1 MMTFSYTDEQLNNL
15 NRDYAVYS
23 VNLEFAKRNGRTY
36 VNSNLIENTSPDD
49 LEKTN
54 TITTTDGQ
62 EFRVIATKSHR
73 GTGFDGLAVAPIVN
87 GEPDYKSIAVIAAG
101 TDPGSPTKIDISSA
115 LVERDISLSPQY
127 LVADRFVKEIIDD
140 PRYEVS
146 QLSGYS
152 QGSYML
158 KVGAKYHIPTTTFNA
173 WFTYLSLSNEEKAF
187 IDKNPAMF
195 IDYRRKHDDVVR
207 WNDFNHP
214 EWFNKSFLK
223 MPDTIYWLDG
233 TSHNIDDWEFDPV
246 TGQVVDGKGGK
257 PLISGVYR
265 AYANSLRGMAH
276 YKNLKSKWSTGGISS
291 SEEIYLDAAQGSIL
305 SSSMATAARTGADEV
320 SALAKK
326 ANQELQEIWSKI
338 DFTSYT
344 ALAPY
349 EVEALFASQGI
360 TQAQFIDTFQA
371 ETNQTAT
378 KMNAS
383 AQAFE
388 NMDKQLQEV
397 IEKTVATDKQLAKE
411 FRQWKEKM

>member
-1 MMTFSYTDEQLNNL
+1 M
-15 NRDYAVYS
+15 
-23 VNLEFAKRNGRTY
+23 
-36 VNSNLIENTSPDD
+36 
-49 LEKTN
+49 
-54 TITTTDGQ
+54 
-62 EFRVIATKSHR
+62 
-73 GTGFDGLAVAPIVN
+73 
-87 GEPDYKSIAVIAAG
+87 IAAG
-101 TDPGSPTKIDISSA
+101 TDPGSPTKIDISTA
-115 LVERDISLSPQY
+115 LVERDTSLSPQY
-127 LVADRFVKEIIDD
+127 FVADRFVKEIMDD

-146 QLSGYS
+146 HLSGYS

-173 WFTYLSLSNEEKAF
+173 WFYYLSLSNEEKAF

-195 IDYRRKHDDVVR
+195 IDYRRKSDNVVVI
-207 WNDFNHP
+207 NDFNHP

-265 AYANSLRGMAH
+265 AYANSLREMAH
-276 YKNLKSKWSTGGISS
+276 YKDLKSKWSSGGISS

-320 SALAKK
+320 SALVKI

-349 EVEALFASQGI
+349 EIEALFASQGI
-360 TQAQFIDTFQA
+360 TKAQFIDTFQA
-371 ETNQTAT
+371 ETDQIVA

-388 NMDKQLQEV
+388 QLDKQFQEV
-397 IEKTVATDKQLAKE
+397 IEKTVATDTQFANGMPLDKKRGKFLTSKNNTI
-411 FRQWKEKM
+411 WKRKVREKDTRIRGTFCKIRKDHERRS

>member
-1 MMTFSYTDEQLNNL
+1 
-15 NRDYAVYS
+15 
-23 VNLEFAKRNGRTY
+23 
-36 VNSNLIENTSPDD
+36 
-49 LEKTN
+49 
-54 TITTTDGQ
+54 
-62 EFRVIATKSHR
+62 
-73 GTGFDGLAVAPIVN
+73 
-87 GEPDYKSIAVIAAG
+87 
-101 TDPGSPTKIDISSA
+101 
-115 LVERDISLSPQY
+115 
-127 LVADRFVKEIIDD
+127 
-140 PRYEVS
+140 
-146 QLSGYS
+146 
-152 QGSYML
+152 
-158 KVGAKYHIPTTTFNA
+158 
-173 WFTYLSLSNEEKAF
+173 
-187 IDKNPAMF
+187 MF

-360 TQAQFIDTFQA
+360 TQAQFINTFQT

-388 NMDKQLQEV
+388 QLDKQLQEV
-397 IEKTVATDKQLAKE
+397 IEKTVATDKQFAKE

>member
-1 MMTFSYTDEQLNNL
+1 MVFNYTDNQLNNL
-15 NRDYAVYS
+15 NQDFAVYS
-23 VNLEFAKRNGRTY
+23 VNKEFSERNKKKFVTD
-36 VNSNLIENTSPDD
+36 NPNNKNE
-49 LEKTN
+49 TN
-54 TITTTDGQ
+54 TITTSDGQ
-62 EFRVIATKSHR
+62 EFRVVATKSDIE
-73 GTGFDGLAVAPIVN
+73 TGFDGLAVAPIVN

-207 WNDFNHP
+207 WNDSNHP
-214 EWFNKSFLK
+214 ERYTSPIDITNS
-223 MPDTIYWLDG
+223 MPNTIHWLDG
-233 TSHNIDDWEFDPV
+233 TSHKIGDWEFDPV
-246 TGQVVDGKGGK
+246 TGQGVDGKGGK

-276 YKNLKSKWSTGGISS
+276 YKDLKSKWSSGGISS

-338 DFTSYT
+338 HFTSYT

-349 EVEALFASQGI
+349 EVDAIFASQGI

-371 ETNQTAT
+371 ETNPTAT

>member
-1 MMTFSYTDEQLNNL
+1 MVFTYTDKQLNEL
-15 NRDYAVYS
+15 NQGKNVYS
-23 VNLEFAKRNGRTY
+23 
-36 VNSNLIENTSPDD
+36 SNPEYAERKGYKIVTPSPKNKG
-49 LEKTN
+49 ETN
-54 TITTTDGQ
+54 TIISDGQ
-62 EFRVIATKSHR
+62 EFRVVATKSDTE
-73 GTGFDGLAVAPIVN
+73 TGFDGLAVAPIVN
-87 GEPDYKSIAVIAAG
+87 GKPDYKNVAVIAAG
-101 TDPGSPTKIDISSA
+101 TDPDSPVNKSMFVSRDVNSA
-115 LVERDISLSPQY
+115 IIAKKMYLSPQY
-127 LVADRFVKEIIDD
+127 KVADQFVKEIMDD

-158 KVGAKYHIPTTTFNA
+158 KVGAKYHIPTTTYNA

-195 IDYRRKHDDVVR
+195 IDYRKKSDNVVAI
-207 WNDFNHP
+207 NDFNHP

-233 TSHNIDDWEFDPV
+233 SSHKIEDWEFDPV
-246 TGQVVDGKGGK
+246 TGQVVDDKGGK

-265 AYANSLRGMAH
+265 AYANSLRGMAS
-276 YKNLKSKWSTGGISS
+276 YKDLKSKWSKNGISS

-326 ANQELQEIWSKI
+326 ANQELEEIWSKI

-349 EVEALFASQGI
+349 EVEAFL
-360 TQAQFIDTFQA
+360 
-371 ETNQTAT
+371 
-378 KMNAS
+378 
-383 AQAFE
+383 
-388 NMDKQLQEV
+388 
-397 IEKTVATDKQLAKE
+397 LAKVSLKHSLLIR
-411 FRQWKEKM
+411 FRQRQHKQSLR

>member
-1 MMTFSYTDEQLNNL
+1 MYFQYTDEHLNNL
-15 NRDYAVYS
+15 NQDYAVYS
-23 VNLEFAKRNGRTY
+23 VNEEFSSRKKTKQ
-36 VNSNLIENTSPDD
+36 VVEKSNIDPKNE
-49 LEKTN
+49 TN
-54 TITTTDGQ
+54 TITTSDGQ
-62 EFRVIATKSHR
+62 EFRVIATKSHKE
-73 GTGFDGLAVAPIVN
+73 TGFDGLAVAPIVN
-87 GEPDYKSIAVIAAG
+87 GEPDYKNVAVIAAG
-101 TDPGSPTKIDISSA
+101 TDPGSPTKIDVGTA
-115 LVERDISLSPQY
+115 VAERESGLSPQY
-127 LVADRFVKEIIDD
+127 YVADRFVKEIMDD

-173 WFTYLSLSNEEKAF
+173 WFFYNSLSNEEKAF

-195 IDYRRKHDDVVR
+195 IDYRRNYDVVVFG
-207 WNDFNHP
+207 NDFNHP
-214 EWFNKSFLK
+214 ELFNKSFLE

-233 TSHNIDDWEFDPV
+233 SSHKIEDWEFDPV

-265 AYANSLRGMAH
+265 AYANSLRGMVH
-276 YKNLKSKWSTGGISS
+276 YKDLKSKWSKNGISS

-360 TQAQFIDTFQA
+360 TQAQFIDTFQT

-388 NMDKQLQEV
+388 QLDKQLQDV
-397 IEKTVATDKQLAKE
+397 IEKTVATDTQFAKE

>member
-1 MMTFSYTDEQLNNL
+1 MKFQYTDEQLNNL
-15 NRDYAVYS
+15 NQDYAVYS
-23 VNLEFAKRNGRTY
+23 VNEEFSSRKKTKQVVVKTNIDPK
-36 VNSNLIENTSPDD
+36 NE
-49 LEKTN
+49 TN
-54 TITTTDGQ
+54 TITTSDGQ
-62 EFRVIATKSHR
+62 EFRVLATKSDPK
-73 GTGFDGLAVAPIVN
+73 TGFDGLAVAPIVN
-87 GEPDYKSIAVIAAG
+87 GEPDYKNVAVIAAG
-101 TDPGSPTKIDISSA
+101 TDPGSPTKIDVGTA
-115 LVERDISLSPQY
+115 VAERESGLSPQY
-127 LVADRFVKEIIDD
+127 YVADRFVKEIMDD

-173 WFTYLSLSNEEKAF
+173 WFFYRSLSNEEKAF

-195 IDYRRKHDDVVR
+195 IDYRRNYDLVVFG
-207 WNDFNHP
+207 NDFNHP
-214 EWFNKSFLK
+214 ELFNKSFLE

-233 TSHNIDDWEFDPV
+233 TSHNIGDWEFDPI
-246 TGQVVDGKGGK
+246 TGQLVDDKGGK

-265 AYANSLRGMAH
+265 AYANSLRGMVH
-276 YKNLKSKWSTGGISS
+276 YKDLKSKWSKNGISS

-326 ANQELQEIWSKI
+326 ANQELQEVWSKI

-360 TQAQFIDTFQA
+360 TQAQFINTFQA
-371 ETNQTAT
+371 ETTQTVT

-383 AQAFE
+383 AQEFE
-388 NMDKQLQEV
+388 NLDKQLQEV
-397 IEKTVATDKQLAKE
+397 IEKTVATDTQFAKE
-411 FRQWKEKM
+411 FRQWKAEM

>member
-1 MMTFSYTDEQLNNL
+1 MVYTYTDKQLNEL
-15 NRDYAVYS
+15 NHGKNVYS
-23 VNLEFAKRNGRTY
+23 VNFEYA
-36 VNSNLIENTSPDD
+36 EN
-49 LEKTN
+49 
-54 TITTTDGQ
+54 
-62 EFRVIATKSHR
+62 V
-73 GTGFDGLAVAPIVN
+73 
-87 GEPDYKSIAVIAAG
+87 AVIAAG
-101 TDPGSPTKIDISSA
+101 TDPGSPTKIDVGTA
-115 LVERDISLSPQY
+115 VAERESGLSPQY
-127 LVADRFVKEIIDD
+127 YVADRFVKEIMDD

-173 WFTYLSLSNEEKAF
+173 WFFYNSLSNEEKAF

-195 IDYRRKHDDVVR
+195 IDYRRNYDVVVFG
-207 WNDFNHP
+207 NDFNHP
-214 EWFNKSFLK
+214 ELFNKSFLE

-233 TSHNIDDWEFDPV
+233 TSHNIGDWEFDPV
-246 TGQVVDGKGGK
+246 TGQLVDGKGGK

-276 YKNLKSKWSTGGISS
+276 YKDLKSNWSSGGISS

-349 EVEALFASQGI
+349 EVDAIFASQGI

-378 KMNAS
+378 KMNVS

>member
-1 MMTFSYTDEQLNNL
+1 MTFSYTDEQLNNL
-15 NRDYAVYS
+15 NQDYAVYS

-54 TITTTDGQ
+54 TITTSDGQ
-62 EFRVIATKSHR
+62 EFRVVATKSDP
-73 GTGFDGLAVAPIVN
+73 GTGFDGLAVAPMVN
-87 GEPDYKSIAVIAAG
+87 GKPDYKSIAVIAAG
-101 TDPGSPTKIDISSA
+101 TDPGSPTKIDISTA
-115 LVERDISLSPQY
+115 LVERDTSLSPQY
-127 LVADRFVKEIIDD
+127 FVADRFVKEIMDD

-146 QLSGYS
+146 HLSGYS

-173 WFTYLSLSNEEKAF
+173 WFYYLSLSNDEKASF

-195 IDYRRKHDDVVR
+195 IDYRRKSDNVVVI
-207 WNDFNHP
+207 NDFNHP

-276 YKNLKSKWSTGGISS
+276 YKDLKSKWSSGGISS

-305 SSSMATAARTGADEV
+305 SSSMAAAARTGADEV
-320 SALAKK
+320 SALAKV
-326 ANQELQEIWSKI
+326 ANQELQEIWTKI
-338 DFTSYT
+338 DFSSYT

-360 TQAQFIDTFQA
+360 TQAQFIDTFQT

-388 NMDKQLQEV
+388 QLDKQLQEV
-397 IEKTVATDKQLAKE
+397 IEKTVATDTQFAKE
-411 FRQWKEKM
+411 FRQWKAEM

>member
-1 MMTFSYTDEQLNNL
+1 MTFNYTDNQLNNL
-15 NRDYAVYS
+15 NQDFAVYS
-23 VNLEFAKRNGRTY
+23 VNKEFSDRNKKKFVTAIPK
-36 VNSNLIENTSPDD
+36 NEN
-49 LEKTN
+49 ETN
-54 TITTTDGQ
+54 TITTSDGQ
-62 EFRVIATKSHR
+62 EFRVVAT
-73 GTGFDGLAVAPIVN
+73 
-87 GEPDYKSIAVIAAG
+87 G
-101 TDPGSPTKIDISSA
+101 TDPDSPVNKSMFVSRDVNSA
-115 LVERDISLSPQY
+115 IIAKKMYLSPQY
-127 LVADRFVKEIIDD
+127 KVADQFVKEIMDD

-173 WFTYLSLSNEEKAF
+173 WFKYGALTLEEKAF
-187 IDKNPAMF
+187 IENNPAMF

-214 EWFNKSFLK
+214 EWYSGITDS
-223 MPDTIYWLDG
+223 MPSTIHWLDG
-233 TSHNIDDWEFDPV
+233 SSHKIGDWEFDPA
-246 TGQVVDGKGGK
+246 TGQLVDGKGGK

-276 YKNLKSKWSTGGISS
+276 YKDLKSKWSSGGISS

-349 EVEALFASQGI
+349 EVDAIFASQGI
-360 TQAQFIDTFQA
+360 TQAQFIDTFQT

-388 NMDKQLQEV
+388 QLDKQLQDV
-397 IEKTVATDKQLAKE
+397 IEKTVATDTQFAKE
-411 FRQWKEKM
+411 FRQWKAKM